1 MSHQRSWIRPIFV
14 ALLLFSLPG
23 CVSLGR
29 QYDGVPL
36 PLDKLAQVKVGTT
49 TRGEILSLFGPPS
62 SVQRR
67 ELEGVVSSLAARYQ
81 GDNLTLRLDPALF
94 NDIFVYEYRRVNR
107 TAVLLLLFNYVQS
120 VDRSD
125 RVAFFFDAGGKVAGV
140 GVIQG
145 TQGM

>member
-1 MSHQRSWIRPIFV
+1 MPSAGSRVRRIFV
-14 ALLLFSLPG
+14 VLLPLLLSG

-36 PLDKLAQVKVGTT
+36 PLEKLAQVKVGIT
-49 TRGEILSLFGPPS
+49 TRGEILSLFGPPT

-81 GDNLTLRLDPALF
+81 GENLALRLDPALF

-125 RVAFFFDAGGKVAGV
+125 RVAFFFDAAGKVAGV

-145 TQGM
+145 TQGL

>member
-1 MSHQRSWIRPIFV
+1 MPRI
-14 ALLLFSLPG
+14 ALQARRILVLLFPLLLPG

-36 PLDKLAQVKVGTT
+36 PLEKLAQVKVGTT
-49 TRGEILSLFGPPS
+49 TRGDILSLFGPPS

-81 GDNLTLRLDPALF
+81 GDDLTLRLDPALF
-94 NDIFVYEYRRVNR
+94 NDIFFYEYRRVNR
-107 TAVLLLLFNYVQS
+107 TAVLLGLFNYVQS

-125 RVAFFFDAGGKVAGV
+125 RLAFFFDQAGKVAGF

-145 TQGM
+145 TQGL